1 MEENTEIEL
10 NGQEHVG
17 ESEEKKKKKRKLVRR
32 SLLKNTFNDGNLT
45 KVRRRKKRD
54 PDGDEEEDELD
65 EDAAQLAAFEA
76 TKVSFI
82 IFLFESPL
90 KYIKRSKTFENVS
103 FKREIQNVIVIVVLL
118 PT

>member
-32 SLLKNTFNDGNLT
+32 SLLKNTFDDGNLT

-82 IFLFESPL
+82 NFFESPL
-90 KYIKRSKTFENVS
+90 KYIKRSKTFEKVS